1 MMKPI
6 TAFGMALA
14 LAGCEGMEGLSEH
27 QPAFNAGA
35 YCSTQADLMFPDPPR
50 PTIIPSI
57 GINPNLGA
65 QYALAMNDWTS
76 RLNMTRQNR
85 SRYYFNCLS
94 LTGGNG

>member
-6 TAFGMALA
+6 AAFGMALA
-14 LAGCEGMEGLSEH
+14 LVGCEGTEGFSEY
-27 QPAFNAGA
+27 QPVFNASA
-35 YCSTQADLMFPDPPR
+35 YCSTQADLIFPDPLR

-65 QYALAMNDWTS
+65 QYASAMNDWTS
-76 RLNMTRQNR
+76 RLNITRQNR

-94 LTGGNG
+94 LMGGHR